1 MIVEANMSLGA
12 VQARALTAEGP
23 VWLKA
28 GSGVG
33 DGVGLIVAVS
43 SARLPPSSPGN
54 QPSLPGYERNW
65 GFGAHKPCP

>member
-54 QPSLPGYERNW
+54 QPSIPGYERNW